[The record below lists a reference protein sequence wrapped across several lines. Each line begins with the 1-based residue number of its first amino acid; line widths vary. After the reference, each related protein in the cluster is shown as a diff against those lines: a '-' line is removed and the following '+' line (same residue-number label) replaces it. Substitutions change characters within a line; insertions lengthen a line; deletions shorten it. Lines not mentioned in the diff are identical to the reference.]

1 MMLPSDRYLA
11 DILGLTEEQYR
22 HFQIE
27 VRKRAAEG
35 PQPAV
40 VAGLETATIL
50 AIANIV
56 IGLGAL
62 VVSALL
68 KPTIPQPG
76 QAPGQPRQAQDITD
90 PIIRNSRFA
99 PRYGFDSQQDI
110 ATLGSIIPIVYANR
124 EAISGDYYGGIRINM
139 PMLWN
144 QILSLG
150 GGQMLRGVFLLGEGT
165 VSSIDTTSFAIGSNT
180 LQGYV
185 FDSALATGQGARVT
199 VYFSPDGG
207 RIVGTD
213 RVLGRASFNDDGSS
227 SGSDVFQVY
236 WNGQPR
242 TDFCSS
248 NRPSTQTTFGVYAP
262 IGNDLMYKVNPL
274 LRPGVRSQVKPQS
287 GGNVRVRCPA
297 DSQQMNQRDKIRAP
311 FTTLSGL
318 NNEAITADSETRTAS
333 VGDTLIYKILSTS
346 HKDVVFNNYDEPGFD
361 DDNATAKDV
370 ASAVSSLQK
379 GWDDALV
386 EGELYKVG
394 NALAVCVSRTD
405 GPFVSDADVQGGA
418 TGVTVTAT
426 FEVVRAG
433 QIKEHKQAY
442 LTDVSSVESGA
453 LSDLPNR
460 EVGTTGG
467 HLLKY
472 ATAHVSNSRP
482 CSAVEIGLKST
493 LGARINGLCNFQEA
507 KTFEKIDTAYC
518 QAFENEDADDIL
530 NIFNQSGVI
539 TTSFERYSFFRI
551 KWREYG
557 DAAWQYLNHTYGTRS
572 ESQQSLFNFIRF
584 EFSAVNQREFMF
596 EPVSG
601 FEVRSDLDGGTNL
614 YVLDYKLPF
623 ITLSENGC
631 AVAFNGEQV
640 TRSADSFSI
649 NEAFGVPGLDSL
661 YRYLRKTSGHT
672 HAANIATTF
681 SIASGETTANGVE
694 LSITSSDEGEVN
706 IPLITGQSFD
716 VSTIGQRYGVAAF
729 GSFVIGETYE
739 ITTVGN
745 TNWVAIGG
753 PALPSV
759 GDTFTATADGTSE
772 VGTTGEATGPYTVT
786 VNGSLTRASGLPSD
800 NSAFTFVADSSMPE
814 TTTFLVDTTITVDGD
829 NEYRIYKGLPKTD
842 TNTYID
848 DYAKLAETFVYSEI
862 STTAESG
869 PEHEIVYVNEI
880 VPNETAPQYDDLA
893 LVGINIRSSAE
904 WQQFAQFSSY
914 VTGGKECTRMLGGS
928 GATHL
933 FPDVLYD
940 LMTDTRYGAGSFI
953 KPYMIDTT
961 EFAAA
966 AQWCQDRK
974 YFYDAAV
981 AEPINIRQWAADLAA
996 THLLQFGEIDG
1007 RYFLRPAISFSA
1019 VSIAGLFTAGNIAE
1033 GSFQL
1038 QYFDPEDRDPIQ
1050 VSVRYREERPSNDLT
1065 SPGLFPVVREVLVRE
1080 ATGSATDPIEQLDM
1094 SAYCTSRAHAIDAAK
1109 FLIRMRRIPTHTI
1122 TFTTMHDGLMAG
1134 LSPGDYIKVAMDET
1148 EYDEFNNGVVTPEGA
1163 LVSTKALAA
1172 GSYQVIAWDGTEG
1185 TPPADT
1191 TLSVS
1196 GDGKTATPT
1205 GIVFTVKLP
1214 STQVR
1219 VYQVERITPDDEGT
1233 FTIEAMHM
1241 PVNSSGVLE
1250 VADGFDNAFNWEVQ
1264 S

>member
-40 VAGLETATIL
+40 VAGFETVL
-50 AIANIV
+50 AVVNLV

-68 KPTIPQPG
+68 KPTLPQPG
-76 QAPGQPRQAQDITD
+76 QAPGQPRQAQDTTD

-110 ATLGSIIPIVYANR
+110 ATLGSIIPIVYAKR

-165 VSSIDTTSFAIGSNT
+165 VSSIDTAGFAIGSNT

-185 FDSALATGQGARVT
+185 FDSTSATEQGSRVT
-199 VYFSPDGG
+199 VYVSGNGG
-207 RIVGTD
+207 RIAGTD
-213 RVLGRASFNDDGSS
+213 RVLGRTNANDDGSS
-227 SGSDVFQVY
+227 SSSDVFQVY
-236 WNGQPR
+236 WGGQQR

-262 IGNDLMYKVNPL
+262 LGNDLMYKVNPL

-287 GGNVRVRCPA
+287 GGDVRVRCPA
-297 DSQQMNQRDKIRAP
+297 DSQQMNERDKIRAP
-311 FTTLSGL
+311 FTTFSGL
-318 NNEAITADSETRTAS
+318 NNESIAADSETRIAS
-333 VGDTLIYKILSTS
+333 VGDILTYKIFSES
-346 HKDVVFNNYDEPGFD
+346 HKGVVFNNYDEPGFD
-361 DDNATAKDV
+361 DDDATAKDV

-379 GWDDALV
+379 TWDDSLV

-394 NALAVCVSRTD
+394 NALAVCISRTD
-405 GPFVSDADVQGGA
+405 EPFVSDADVQGGA
-418 TGVTVTAT
+418 IGVTVTAT
-426 FEVVRAG
+426 FKVVRAG

-442 LTDVSSVESGA
+442 LADTASVESGA

-482 CSAVEIGLKST
+482 CSVVEIGLKST

-530 NIFNQSGVI
+530 NIFNQSGTI
-539 TTSFERYSFFRI
+539 TTPFERYSFFRI

-557 DAAWQYLNHTYGTRS
+557 DAAWQYLNHTYGARS

-601 FEVRSDLDGGTNL
+601 FEVRSNLDGGTNL
-614 YVLDYKLPF
+614 YVLDYKLPLVTF
-623 ITLSENGC
+623 SENGC
-631 AVAFNGEQV
+631 TVAFNGEQV
-640 TRSADSFSI
+640 NRSADSFSI
-649 NEAFGVPGLDSL
+649 NEAFGVSGLSNF
-661 YRYLRKTSGHT
+661 YRYLTQTSGNT
-672 HAANIATTF
+672 HDADVKVAFTILA
-681 SIASGETTANGVE
+681 GQTTATNVA
-694 LSITSSDEGEVN
+694 LDINQNSEGRIN
-706 IPLITGQSFD
+706 LPLL
-716 VSTIGQRYGVAAF
+716 IGQTLSGAIPGTDSVSGAVSIS
-729 GSFVIGETYE
+729 GSMQRTSGAPDEDEYF
-739 ITTVGN
+739 
-745 TNWVAIGG
+745 
-753 PALPSV
+753 
-759 GDTFTATADGTSE
+759 TFTADTAVPNNTTFA
-772 VGTTGEATGPYTVT
+772 VGATFTVT
-786 VNGSLTRASGLPSD
+786 
-800 NSAFTFVADSSMPE
+800 
-814 TTTFLVDTTITVDGD
+814 GD
-829 NEYRIYKGLPKTD
+829 NRYTIYKGLPKTD

-848 DYAKLAETFVYSEI
+848 DYAKLAETFIYSEI

-880 VPNETAPQYDDLA
+880 VPNETAPLYDDLA

-914 VTGGKECTRMLGGS
+914 VTGGKECTLMLGGS

-953 KPYMIDTT
+953 KSYMIDTT

-966 AQWCQDRK
+966 AQWCQDRR
-974 YFYDAAV
+974 YFYDVAV

-1007 RYFLRPAISFSA
+1007 KYFLRPAISFSA
-1019 VSIAGLFTAGNIAE
+1019 VPIAGLFTAGNIAE

-1080 ATGSATDPIEQLDM
+1080 SASAGGSDTDPVEQLDM

-1122 TFTTMHDGLMAG
+1122 TFNTMHDGLMAG

-1148 EYDEFNNGVVTPEGA
+1148 QYDEFNNGVVTSDGA
-1163 LVSTKALAA
+1163 LVSTKPLSD
-1172 GSYQVIAWDGTEG
+1172 GTYNVVAWDGTEG
-1185 TPPADT
+1185 TPPADA
-1191 TLSVS
+1191 TLTVS
-1196 GDGKTATPT
+1196 NSGNTATPT

-1219 VYQVERITPDDEGT
+1219 VYQVERITPDDEGA

-1241 PVNSSGVLE
+1241 PVNSSGILE
-1250 VADGFDNAFNWEVQ
+1250 VADGFDTAGNWEIQ
-1264 S
+1264 G